1 MIFFYELERSMVVGT
16 FEEVIAFLK
25 KYVEL
30 ETGAVKEESQLKADL
45 GLDSLTLVSIADDA
59 EQQFGIVI
67 EDEELVSIR
76 TIGDIVRIIEK
87 NR

>member
-1 MIFFYELERSMVVGT
+1 MGT